1 MLSPG
6 ASEGQTS
13 FASCSPLSGMAPAII
28 NRTIVLISNRRPG
41 GLRQFQRGSPQ
52 PAPLGKQTYN
62 SYNVCYIAPHPAY
75 PGASYRAYFAQ
86 LCRFPV
92 SIRGPS
98 RRQEITTDEP
108 VRDLTHGGHHSPP
121 LPRISPD
128 KSPVLTV
135 PTRISSTKHAASA
148 NRSSTLPLPSP
159 SPKNEPG
166 RPLKMDAPAYAHRNG
181 LPRPEPNRI
190 ISPPPLRLRQPFQA
204 GTASQRSVCSCC
216 TATSRSL
223 PKR

>member
-28 NRTIVLISNRRPG
+28 NRTIVLISN
-41 GLRQFQRGSPQ
+41 
-52 PAPLGKQTYN
+52 
-62 SYNVCYIAPHPAY
+62 
-75 PGASYRAYFAQ
+75 FAQ

-98 RRQEITTDEP
+98 RQQEITTDEL
-108 VRDLTHGGHHSPP
+108 VRDLTHCGHHSPP

-135 PTRISSTKHAASA
+135 PTRIPPTKHAVPASA
-148 NRSSTLPLPSP
+148 DRSSTLPLPSP

-190 ISPPPLRLRQPFQA
+190 ISPPPLRLRQPFQV
-204 GTASQRSVCSCC
+204 GTALQQSVCSCC
-216 TATSRSL
+216 NATSRSL